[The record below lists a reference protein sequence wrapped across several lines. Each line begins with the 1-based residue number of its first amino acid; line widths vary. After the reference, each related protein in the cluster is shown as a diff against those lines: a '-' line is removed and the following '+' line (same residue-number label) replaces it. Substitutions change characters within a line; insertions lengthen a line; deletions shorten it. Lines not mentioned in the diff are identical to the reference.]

1 MTIVTPA
8 AVDSSPALLYLLT
21 MTLECLLVVRNPTLL
36 RVLTDYLGAAGIHPS
51 VCAAADDAVARLQ
64 ATKFDA
70 VMVDC
75 VEVEDGVEVLRTVRA
90 SAPNRRAIV
99 FAIVDGDST
108 PRERAEMGANF
119 VLERPIS
126 PDLLSR
132 SLRAARNLMLQER
145 RRYFRVP
152 ASFNMALI
160 SGHNEVRGN
169 VTNVSSGGLAFQLE
183 RKIEVGWLGHVE
195 FTVSEIKLKM
205 EVKGEVVWLNPELQ
219 GGIRFTHVPVR
230 LQKPFFD
237 WLASKSGMDDPDPR
251 KPAASQSPR

>member
-1 MTIVTPA
+1 
-8 AVDSSPALLYLLT
+8 

-36 RVLTDYLGAAGIHPS
+36 RVLTDHLESAGIHPN
-51 VCAAADDAVARLQ
+51 VCAAADDALARLQ

-75 VEVEDGVEVLRTVRA
+75 VEVEDGAEVLRTVRA

-99 FAIVDGDST
+99 FAIVDGEST

-126 PDLLSR
+126 PDLLGR

-145 RRYFRVP
+145 RRYFRLPV
-152 ASFNMALI
+152 SFGVSLL
-160 SGHNEVRGN
+160 SGNNEIRGT
-169 VTNVSSGGLAFQLE
+169 VTNVSSGGLAFQLD
-183 RKIEVGWLGHVE
+183 RKIEVGWLGQVE
-195 FTVSEIKLKM
+195 FTVTEIKLKM
-205 EVKGEVVWLNPELQ
+205 EVKGEVVWLSPELQ
-219 GGIRFTHVPVR
+219 GGIRFTHIPMR

-251 KPAASQSPR
+251 KAASQSG